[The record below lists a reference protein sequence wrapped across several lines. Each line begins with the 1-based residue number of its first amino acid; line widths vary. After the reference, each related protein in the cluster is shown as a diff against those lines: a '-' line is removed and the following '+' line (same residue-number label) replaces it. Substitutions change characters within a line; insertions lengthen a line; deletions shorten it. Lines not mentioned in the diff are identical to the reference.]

1 MTKKEKSI
9 LITDDGVVDN
19 VHIRR
24 TIIFVSICAVIAV
37 GLILLG
43 IGAISYEMMK

>member
-24 TIIFVSICAVIAV
+24 TQIFVTICAVIGV
-37 GLILLG
+37 ILIILG
-43 IGAISYEMMK
+43 IGAITYDILK